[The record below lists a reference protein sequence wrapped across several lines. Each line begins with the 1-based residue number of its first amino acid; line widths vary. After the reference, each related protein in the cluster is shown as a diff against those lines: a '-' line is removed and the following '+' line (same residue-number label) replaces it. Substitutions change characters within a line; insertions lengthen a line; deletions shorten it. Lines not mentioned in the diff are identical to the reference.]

1 MRKPIR
7 APDGTPV
14 ESISP
19 SPGGENPLSADGPAG
34 GPIPVLVGADEDLV
48 ADVLPIERRSILP
61 RNLAAYLS
69 ADALA
74 LVVLLALLAPWI
86 SPYEPLAVNVPNRL
100 QPPFW
105 AAEGSFSHPLGT
117 DAVGRDLL
125 TRILYGLRYS
135 LAIGFA
141 AVLVG
146 GSIGVVAGILA
157 GFYDGRLGS
166 FVVGRLS
173 DVQQSIPFMVF
184 ALAVAASLGPS
195 FRNLILVLG
204 IGSWLFYYRVVRGEV
219 LAIREQQFVDSARAL
234 GASDLRIIVRHVVP
248 NVVPSIIVV
257 ATVYIPRL
265 IMFAAALSF
274 LGLGVQP
281 PQPELGLIISEGRD
295 VIHRAWW
302 VTVLPGLVL
311 AIVVLSMNTLGDWMR
326 DNLDP
331 RLKARRA

>member
-1 MRKPIR
+1 MKLAPFRSR
-7 APDGTPV
+7 ATTDPAEAWDGGNDA
-14 ESISP
+14 E
-19 SPGGENPLSADGPAG
+19 
-34 GPIPVLVGADEDLV
+34 VLDASVLE
-48 ADVLPIERRSILP
+48 ADVTAVERRRRLP

-69 ADALA
+69 AGT
-74 LVVLLALLAPWI
+74 LVVIVLLALLAPWI
-86 SPYEPLAVNVPNRL
+86 TADSPLSVDVRSRL

-105 AAEGSFSHPLGT
+105 YADGDFSNPLGT
-117 DAVGRDLL
+117 DSVGRDLL
-125 TRILYGLRYS
+125 TRILYGLRFS
-135 LAIGFA
+135 LAIGFS

-146 GSIGVVAGILA
+146 GCVGVLA
-157 GFYDGRLGS
+157 GLLAGYYEGRVGS
-166 FVVGRLS
+166 FIIGRLS

-219 LAIREQQFVDSARAL
+219 LAIREEQFIDSAKAI
-234 GASDLRIIVRHVVP
+234 GASDLRIMARHVIP

-281 PQPELGLIISEGRD
+281 PQPELGLMIAEGRD
-295 VIHRAWW
+295 VIHLAWW
-302 VTVLPGLVL
+302 ITVLPGIVL
-311 AIVVLSMNTLGDWMR
+311 ALVVLSMNTLGDWMR

-331 RLKARRA
+331 MLKSRRA

>member
-1 MRKPIR
+1 MTLGRARNGGTVADRTATMVDSPAAEPIR
-7 APDGTPV
+7 EGEPV
-14 ESISP
+14 Q
-19 SPGGENPLSADGPAG
+19 
-34 GPIPVLVGADEDLV
+34 
-48 ADVLPIERRSILP
+48 ADVTLIERRRRLP

-69 ADALA
+69 IGTLA
-74 LVVLLALLAPWI
+74 VIVVLALLAPLIAWHD
-86 SPYEPLAVNVPNRL
+86 PLSVDVRARL

-105 AAEGSFSHPLGT
+105 YGDGDLSHPLGT

-141 AVLVG
+141 AVIVG
-146 GSIGVVAGILA
+146 GVVGVLA
-157 GFYDGRLGS
+157 GLIAGYYDGRIGA
-166 FVVGRLS
+166 FVLGRLS

-204 IGSWLFYYRVVRGEV
+204 IGSWLFYYRIVRGEV
-219 LAIREQQFVDSARAL
+219 LAIREQQFVDSAKAI

-274 LGLGVQP
+274 LGLGVQA
-281 PQPELGLIISEGRD
+281 PQPELGLMIAEGRD
-295 VIHRAWW
+295 VIHLAWW
-302 VTVLPGLVL
+302 ITVLPGIVL

-331 RLKARRA
+331 MLKARRG